1 MAATT
6 TPLRYA
12 IAAAAMLALGGC
24 GSLTAPPGPQDEVQR
39 RVEEIADVRAA
50 ASVGGAVTRSHQPYW
65 GRQVD
70 APGLAERLPPD
81 LEGPNGFVLTA
92 AAPLSVRE
100 VASRIADVT
109 GLVVRTAGCDAGAA
123 AGASPAPS
131 VAGAPGLLDGVL
143 GATGPAAPAAPASFA
158 GPLSGYLDQVATAF
172 DAEADYDTGSGILT
186 LTCTATRSYV
196 LKAGPA
202 AMTYSAT
209 VKAEGTEG
217 GASGQTEASADLD
230 VWAEVERQVEAITAG
245 RGRFSASRATG
256 YVVVT
261 APPSVQRAVAA
272 YMDEVNAR
280 FAARVAVEVTAL
292 FVDVLDVEDYGFSL
306 RALYRAD
313 NGLAV
318 GLADLVPQLRSLGG
332 TGNIAVVD
340 APAGSTAS
348 HFETTE
354 ALVRA
359 LAQRKVLS
367 DVRNASFFVRSG
379 TPQNVQM
386 TTAKDYI
393 KKVQAS
399 QIPDAGLQISADTE
413 VLTAGFSLQI
423 LPRVVS
429 RDEIDLHITF
439 SQSDIIEREEKAL
452 GDFAT
457 IQLTEVPRR
466 AFQQAATLA
475 AGETMVIGGY
485 ELETASNDDQGMG
498 DPTFWGLGGRQQA
511 NRQKS
516 RIILLVTAALVEPV
530 QQR

>member
-1 MAATT
+1 MKALRFAF
-6 TPLRYA
+6 PLTV
-12 IAAAAMLALGGC
+12 MLVLSGC
-24 GSLTAPPGPQDEVQR
+24 GSLTTPPGPQGEVQR
-39 RVEEIADVRAA
+39 RVDEVATGRAA
-50 ASVGGAVTRSHQPYW
+50 VSLGGAVTRSHQPYW

-70 APGLAERLPPD
+70 APGLSERLPPD
-81 LEGPNGFVLTA
+81 LEGPAGFVLTA
-92 AAPLSVRE
+92 TAPLSVRD
-100 VASRIADVT
+100 VAARIADVT
-109 GLVVRTAGCDAGAA
+109 GLTVRTAGCEAGAA
-123 AGASPAPS
+123 ASASPAP
-131 VAGAPGLLDGVL
+131 AGPGAPGLLDGEL
-143 GATGPAAPAAPASFA
+143 GATGPAAPSSFA
-158 GPLSGYLDQVATAF
+158 GPLSGYLDRIATSF
-172 DAEADYDTGSGILT
+172 DAEADYDTGTGTLT

-202 AMTYSAT
+202 AMKYSAT
-209 VKAEGTEG
+209 VTAEGTEG

-272 YMDEVNAR
+272 YMDEVNKR
-280 FAARVAVEVTAL
+280 FSARVAVEVTAL

-313 NGLAV
+313 NGIAV

-340 APAGSTAS
+340 APVGSTAS

-386 TTAKDYI
+386 TVAKDYI

-399 QIPDAGLQISADTE
+399 QMPDAGLQISADTE

-485 ELETASNDDQGMG
+485 ELETASNDDQGTG
-498 DPTFWGLGGRQQA
+498 DPTFWGLGGRQQTA
-511 NRQKS
+511 RQKS
-516 RIILLVTAALVEPV
+516 RIILLVTAALVDPV